1 MRSDANPT
9 ATPRTSSWSRP
20 IERKQWGG
28 SESHRSLQG
37 DAPDGA
43 EGRTGHDPRQL
54 GGRARTGRPMKQPHR
69 AMGIVHRF
77 ISSAEPERPRQTHA
91 SPGSPHPKVPTI
103 PAIKKSQPLPGTR
116 ELYHR
121 RQQHG
126 GQDRMASATQDS
138 TMHSQATQRRRVH
151 WWESWSPLS
160 SRSSAPISVGA

>member
-1 MRSDANPT
+1 
-9 ATPRTSSWSRP
+9 
-20 IERKQWGG
+20 
-28 SESHRSLQG
+28 
-37 DAPDGA
+37 
-43 EGRTGHDPRQL
+43 
-54 GGRARTGRPMKQPHR
+54 MKQPHR

-77 ISSAEPERPRQTHA
+77 ISSAEAERPRQTHA

-151 WWESWSPLS
+151 WSESWSPLS
-160 SRSSAPISVGA
+160 SRSSAPISVGLYRARNPQPEAIRRGRCLIGANRRHKHETSV